1 VTTLIRELRVST
13 DHTLHPAPAR
23 RRRLAGTAAATVVA
37 AVLAL
42 GALAAPAAAQATAGD
57 SARPTSSA
65 AGQPCTYDA
74 CVLRVEET
82 WFGRKVV
89 RGPEG
94 TMVARLGLGGPS
106 LRNVVVGSDS
116 AVYHAGLY
124 ERAQTTGALL
134 TLVGTLGSIA
144 SFIAY
149 TQRDPEDD
157 LRSEVLA
164 VNVGALVLGVVGTT
178 FQLKARRELSRSLWW
193 HNRRVGGER

>member
-1 VTTLIRELRVST
+1 VTTLRRELRVST
-13 DHTLHPAPAR
+13 DHTLRRAPAR
-23 RRRLAGTAAATVVA
+23 RRRLAGTAVATAAAAA
-37 AVLAL
+37 AVL
-42 GALAAPAAAQATAGD
+42 ALAAPAAAQATAGD
-57 SARPTSSA
+57 SARPMSSVG
-65 AGQPCTYDA
+65 GQPCTYDA

-94 TMVARLGLGGPS
+94 TMIARLGLGGPS

-134 TLVGTLGSIA
+134 TLVGTLGSVA

-164 VNVGALVLGVVGTT
+164 VNVGALVLGIVGTT

-193 HNRRVGGER
+193 HNRRVVGER